1 VKKSSNLD
9 LVRSIYAAW
18 ERGDFH
24 SIEWAHPEIEYVIAD
39 GPHPG
44 TWRGISAVEETQREV
59 LSAWASWRVD
69 VQSYRKLD
77 GERVFVLSRVTGR
90 GATSGLQLEQKRAA
104 VFHVRGERVIRHV
117 VWWDRD
123 RALAD
128 LGLEHEVNA
137 DSSSEDRD

>member
-1 VKKSSNLD
+1 MTDSPNVE
-9 LVRSIYAAW
+9 LVRSIYERWA
-18 ERGDFH
+18 RGDF
-24 SIEWAHPEIEYVIAD
+24 SPIEWADPEIEYVIAD

-59 LSAWASWRVD
+59 LSAWASWHVD
-69 VQSYRKLD
+69 VESYRKLD

-128 LGLEHEVNA
+128 LGLAPEGDA
-137 DSSSEDRD
+137 SEPGSH

>member
-1 VKKSSNLD
+1 VTASSNVD
-9 LVRSIYAAW
+9 LVRSIYERWA
-18 ERGDFH
+18 RGDF
-24 SIEWAHPEIEYVIAD
+24 SPIEWADPEIEYVIAD

-69 VQSYRKLD
+69 VESYRKLD

-128 LGLEHEVNA
+128 LGLAPEGDA
-137 DSSSEDRD
+137 SEPGSH

>member
-1 VKKSSNLD
+1 VTASSNVD
-9 LVRSIYAAW
+9 LVRSIY
-18 ERGDFH
+18 ERWARGEF
-24 SIEWAHPEIEYVIAD
+24 SPIEWADPEIEYVIAD

-128 LGLEHEVNA
+128 LGLA
-137 DSSSEDRD
+137 PDGDASEPGSH

>member
-1 VKKSSNLD
+1 VTASSNVD
-9 LVRSIYAAW
+9 LVRSIY
-18 ERGDFH
+18 ERWARGEF
-24 SIEWAHPEIEYVIAD
+24 SPIEWADPEIEYVIAD

-69 VQSYRKLD
+69 VESYRKLD

-128 LGLEHEVNA
+128 LGLAPEGDA
-137 DSSSEDRD
+137 SEPGSH

>member
-1 VKKSSNLD
+1 VTASSNVD
-9 LVRSIYAAW
+9 LVRSIY
-18 ERGDFH
+18 ERWARGEF
-24 SIEWAHPEIEYVIAD
+24 SPIEWADPEIEYVIAD

-123 RALAD
+123 RAVAD
-128 LGLEHEVNA
+128 LGLAPEVGA
-137 DSSSEDRD
+137 SEPGSQ